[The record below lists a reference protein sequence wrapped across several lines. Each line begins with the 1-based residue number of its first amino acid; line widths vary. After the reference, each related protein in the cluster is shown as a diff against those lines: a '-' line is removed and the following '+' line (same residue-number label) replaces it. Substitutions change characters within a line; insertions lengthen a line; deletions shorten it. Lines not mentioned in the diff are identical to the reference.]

1 MIMNKK
7 VYKTPAM
14 KIVMLRQQV
23 TLLAGS
29 EGVNAGRDAY
39 GTATEETWEN

>member
-1 MIMNKK
+1 MNKK

-29 EGVNAGRDAY
+29 EGVEADRKGYTKETD
-39 GTATEETWEN
+39 TWE